1 MHNLFQ
7 FFFYASSFNS
17 ILQAS
22 FNSQDGW
29 KQVVDPVLQATCS
42 KESLLVVISITNK
55 CISSESW
62 SRPSIE
68 DVLWNLQ
75 YASQIQ
81 GTADGG

>member
-1 MHNLFQ
+1 MLNVM
-7 FFFYASSFNS
+7 
-17 ILQAS
+17 AS

-81 GTADGG
+81 ATPDGDQRI